1 MSRLQPH
8 IEQQLLRD
16 GDITGTIAASRSEAD
31 RRISEVLSRQ
41 DVRSVDWHETLD
53 NLDDLH
59 SEGRISENTYL
70 QLSNAAMRS
79 REGISHPE
87 PGGPQTELTSPQVFD
102 DWEGIWP

>member
-1 MSRLQPH
+1 MSSLQPH

-16 GDITGTIAASRSEAD
+16 GDISGTIAASRSEAD
-31 RRISEVLSRQ
+31 RRISQVLSRP
-41 DVRSVDWHETLD
+41 DVRSVDWHDTLD

-79 REGISHPE
+79 RQGTSHPE
-87 PGGPQTELTSPQVFD
+87 PDDPASEWTGPAGFH
-102 DWEGIWP
+102 DWEGI